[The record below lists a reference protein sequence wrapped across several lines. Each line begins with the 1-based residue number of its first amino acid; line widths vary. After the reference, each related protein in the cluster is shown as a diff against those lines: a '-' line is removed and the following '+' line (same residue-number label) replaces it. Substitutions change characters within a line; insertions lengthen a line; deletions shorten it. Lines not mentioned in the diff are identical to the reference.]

1 MTSSAWGPTRF
12 GVLFDQCLEA
22 VDRFVESSGC
32 VPVRSLL
39 RVHSEFDPFRARLHL
54 AEADC
59 GNWRN
64 CECDARNT
72 SVVRPMPV
80 AVEKVLRNDL
90 AIMAR
95 YRRERRGPA
104 FGGTRR
110 GKLWGLYAPPELA
123 GVLSTPFGYDAAR
136 CQIERPQIVLA
147 SRRL

>member
-1 MTSSAWGPTRF
+1 MGPDEVSAQDAI

-39 RVHSEFDPFRARLHL
+39 RVHSEFDPFRARLRL

-64 CECDARNT
+64 CECDARNA

-80 AVEKVLRNDL
+80 AVEKILRNEV
-90 AIMAR
+90 AIVAR
-95 YRRERRGPA
+95 YRRERRA
-104 FGGTRR
+104 
-110 GKLWGLYAPPELA
+110 AA
-123 GVLSTPFGYDAAR
+123 CGVTCRVNLG
-136 CQIERPQIVLA
+136 V
-147 SRRL
+147 